1 LEGGKAVPVEYHK
14 DDRGR
19 LLYVTATE
27 PLSFEE
33 LLSLVERQWI
43 DGAWDYAL
51 LYDMR
56 ATVQGASEEGLR
68 ALVDR
73 VEAVGNGRPRGPVGL
88 AVPLQVR
95 RFNAAAILSGLAGRN
110 WNLEVLLTEDQLA
123 GWLRRWAPHRQLPQ
137 DRDQSSS

>member
-1 LEGGKAVPVEYHK
+1 MPVEYHK
-14 DDRGR
+14 DDRRR
-19 LLYVTATE
+19 LLRVTGTE

-33 LLSLVERQWI
+33 LLSLVDRQWT
-43 DGAWDYAL
+43 DDAWDYAL

-73 VEAVGNGRPRGPVGL
+73 VEAVGSGRPRGPVGL
-88 AVPLQVR
+88 AVPLQAR
-95 RFNAAAILSGLAGRN
+95 RFNAATVLSGLAGRN
-110 WNLEVLLTEDQLA
+110 WNLEVILTDEQLA
-123 GWLRRWAPHRQLPQ
+123 GWLRRWAPHRQSLH